1 MASNSDN
8 GFRTRLGRVRGLGS
22 AKSGGAQ
29 WLSYRM
35 VAVLLVPL
43 TIWFLISI
51 VRLAK
56 AEHADAVAWV
66 HQPLNAILLL
76 ITLTATF
83 HHAALGM
90 REVYEDYIHGKLAR
104 LAAIG
109 LTNGAALALAA
120 ASLFAVLKIAFG
132 A

>member
-1 MASNSDN
+1 MASTSDN

-22 AKSGGAQ
+22 AKSGGAH
-29 WLSYRM
+29 WLAYRM

-43 TIWFLISI
+43 TVWFLISI

-56 AEHADAVAWV
+56 AEQADAIAWL
-66 HQPLNAILLL
+66 HQPVNAVLLL
-76 ITLTATF
+76 ITLIATF
-83 HHAALGM
+83 HHAAAGM

-104 LAAIG
+104 LIAIG
-109 LTNGAALALAA
+109 LTNGAAILLAA
-120 ASLFAVLKIAFG
+120 ASVFAVLKIAFG